1 MFQSQASL
9 KQDDIIYTELS
20 EALQNYLKHIWS
32 LKKCTVGELKNRN
45 YTNDQIDTILN
56 LFS

>member
-1 MFQSQASL
+1 MFQSKASL

-20 EALQNYLKHIWS
+20 EALQNYLKHIWI
-32 LKKCTVGELKNRN
+32 LKNCTVGELKNRN